1 MWYCGN
7 VDQHMVEN
15 GYILMIISKV
25 CMLWTLVCSS
35 IHSSIHSLVHS
46 SIHPFI
52 HPFIHSLEHLEIG
65 YISSHM
71 DWQFTIFP
79 HQFQVSFSISK
90 LMNISTQELYEIRR
104 LAFSPLMPLL
114 VRWVIN
120 YIYWN
125 SYLIDLYRR
134 RLISSHW
141 FIQTD
146 SYLIIQTE
154 THTYSLI
161 YVYRLRLMPIHWFIQ
176 IYFCL

>member
-1 MWYCGN
+1 M
-7 VDQHMVEN
+7 E
-15 GYILMIISKV
+15 
-25 CMLWTLVCSS
+25 
-35 IHSSIHSLVHS
+35 
-46 SIHPFI
+46 
-52 HPFIHSLEHLEIG
+52 
-65 YISSHM
+65 
-71 DWQFTIFP
+71 WQFTVFP
-79 HQFQVSFSISK
+79 HQFQVNFSISK

-114 VRWVIN
+114 VRWVIIN

-125 SYLIDLYRR
+125 SYLIDSYRR

-176 IYFCL
+176 TDWCLIIQTETHTYSLIYIDWDSCLFIDSYKFIFVYRLKLITVHYFMHLLLVFGVFMTELC